1 MRYKDAVHVPQLH
14 LHSAQFE
21 DDWSTVLWDKIDYLA
36 GLGLTPWYA
45 GGCNGRFPCQT
56 CSIAPRSPYPQ
67 NCSACT
73 VCDEAEWRQQQP
85 ASVRATMTAAQLGA
99 DNMDGADNQTQVRA
113 PPGQV

>member
-1 MRYKDAVHVPQLH
+1 MRHRKPVYMPQPH

-45 GGCNGRFPCQT
+45 AGCSGGNPCQT
-56 CSIAPRSPYPQ
+56 CSIVPRSPSPQ

-85 ASVRATMTAAQLGA
+85 AGVRATMTAAQLGA
-99 DNMDGADNQTQVRA
+99 NNMAVNYNQTEVLSY
-113 PPGQV
+113 VCS